1 MNLIELKKYSMAEA
15 IYIEAFGVSSEELEN
30 KPREEVIADYAYLE
44 ENVEEALETLTEREK
59 MILRLVL
66 GDKLTL
72 RAAGAEFYVSGERVR
87 QFLYKAFRKLRHPY
101 RKQILDGSI
110 RKARIEAEAEEQRRA
125 TIAEDWAKTG
135 AEIERR
141 KSERWSQISTHLQT
155 KIERLSLTPIAVEK
169 FHALGV
175 ETIGELLE
183 KFPYDP
189 QTNGLTGLT
198 IADGIEETDYQEIW
212 RKLFVAGFLIRMPE
226 LPDFNALKK
235 AEQSAL
241 PHNATS
247 KIMDMPIAG
256 LGLSVRSYNC
266 LTRAGIQS
274 VGGLLNRLDLG
285 VNEVLEMERH
295 EAADAIFRLNIR
307 NMGRKSAKEI
317 VDQLHDTLNSAI

>member
-44 ENVEEALETLTEREK
+44 ENVEEALATLTEREK

-72 RAAGAEFYVSGERVR
+72 RAAGAELYVSGERVR
-87 QFLYKAFRKLRHPY
+87 QFLNRAFRKLRHPA
-101 RKQILDGSI
+101 RKYILDGSR
-110 RKARIEAEAEEQRRA
+110 RKAQIEAEAEEQRKA
-125 TIAEDWAKTG
+125 AIAERWTKTG

-141 KSERWSQISTHLQT
+141 KVVERDKRSAYLQSN
-155 KIERLSLTPIAVEK
+155 IEWLSLTPICVEK
-169 FHALGV
+169 LHALEV

-198 IADGIEETDYQEIW
+198 VADGIEEIDYQEIW
-212 RKLFVAGFLIRMPE
+212 CKLFDAGFILRMPE
-226 LPDFNALKK
+226 LPDFDTLKK

-241 PHNATS
+241 PRNAAS
-247 KIMDMPIAG
+247 NIMDMSI
-256 LGLSVRSYNC
+256 LELELSVRSYNC

-285 VNEVLEMERH
+285 VSEVLEMERH

-307 NMGRKSAKEI
+307 NMGRKSAEEI
-317 VDQLHDTLNSAI
+317 VNQLHDTLNSAI